1 MTDLPQTAG
10 TVIARA
16 VDVVFLLW
24 MDLMA
29 QIIPPMER
37 LSLINFVSYGYD
49 VSLSLLAV
57 NAITVVGYLIPLV
70 IVGHFFLRSRE
81 VAA

>member
-1 MTDLPQTAG
+1 MTDLPQTTG
-10 TVIARA
+10 IAIAQA
-16 VDVVFLLW
+16 VDRVLLLW
-24 MDLMA
+24 MDLVA

-37 LSLINFVSYGYD
+37 LSLIDFVSYGYD
-49 VSLSLLAV
+49 VSLSLLTV
-57 NAITVVGYLIPLV
+57 NAVTVLGYLIPLV